1 MFLVYLKSGGGGV
14 TRTHTKTL
22 TLNKYMICLVCCQ
35 ETSNPKFCSSSC
47 AATYNNSGRR
57 RHGKG
62 PNNCL
67 ICGSLTKSSARL
79 YCSRECKCISS
90 RTSIEH
96 KRSLNAANQGRYRS
110 KKYRV
115 TAPDADKDKIKQI
128 YLNCPEGYEVDHIIP
143 LSKGGKHHEDNLQ
156 YLTILENRKKNNRI
170 VVGPV

>member
-1 MFLVYLKSGGGGV
+1 
-14 TRTHTKTL
+14 
-22 TLNKYMICLVCCQ
+22 MICLTCCQ

-47 AATYNNSGRR
+47 AATYNNTGRR

-67 ICGSLTKSSARL
+67 CCGSLTSSSKQK
-79 YCSRECKCISS
+79 YCSIECSAI
-90 RTSIEH
+90 
-96 KRSLNAANQGRYRS
+96 KRSKSKEHTNAINAARQSRYRA
-110 KKYRV
+110 KKLRV
-115 TAPDADKDKIKQI
+115 LDPTANKQKIKLF

-170 VVGPV
+170 VVGPVGFEPTITPL